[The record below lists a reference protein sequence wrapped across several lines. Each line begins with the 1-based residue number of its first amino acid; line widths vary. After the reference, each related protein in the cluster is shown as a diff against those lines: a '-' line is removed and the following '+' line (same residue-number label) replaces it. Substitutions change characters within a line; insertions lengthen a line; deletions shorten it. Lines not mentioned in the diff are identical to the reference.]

1 VSRSDLLLLVISA
14 VGLGA
19 CLAVATQRLSLEKRN
34 RTVSVVLE
42 AEQVEQLAA
51 LTGQDLETLL
61 RKFRAEGATA
71 LALTEQTIDDLERW
85 GLAAVAPVSLMLMER
100 GEGAREGIFISL
112 PDARVRKRVAADL
125 AAKAPSSSLEF
136 SDAGV
141 AFYGSRLD
149 LEQMG
154 LGFDQDVAAAAKS
167 AGLHIV
173 ARPRNFPGLTS
184 GGLSFCLA
192 DSRRT
197 GARLVL
203 FYGEE
208 VLGYR
213 GLVRATARELRRNR
227 ELLYGSVE
235 LAIQKG
241 CQALGRE
248 LKGRLA
254 RVHSISAQEL
264 SGMSPEEAAARF
276 VRAATERNV
285 RVCYVR
291 LFLFPQAQPVRE
303 NLRYV
308 GLIARGLE
316 RKGFHIGAAR
326 PMRDFKPDL
335 WLRLVIAAGAA
346 AAAVLLLGQVAPL
359 SNGLK
364 LALLAASWAVGAG
377 IFQVGHGLLWKEKAL
392 LSAVVFP
399 SLALVWLW
407 RILDRFQG
415 FARPAR
421 AIGMA
426 AGCLAFAWGVSLGGG
441 LMVAGLLSERIY
453 FVKVDQFLGTKLA
466 MILPLL
472 IAAAV
477 LTGDMRPAPESWKQ
491 YFRRTGRKFSQAL
504 SRPVLLWEAV
514 ASICILAAG
523 VFLILRTGNEPGVGV
538 SPLELKARMFLETV
552 LGARP
557 RLKEFLFGYP
567 ALFLACSLHFGGRR
581 RWSAPLVVAGGV
593 GLVSTVNSFCHLHT
607 PLAFSFLR
615 AFNGFWLGA
624 VVGAVLSCLALAVAR
639 STDAE
644 NPTGRASDA

>member
-1 VSRSDLLLLVISA
+1 MSRSDLFLLALCVA
-14 VGLGA
+14 GLGA
-19 CLAVATQRLSLEKRN
+19 SLGVATQRLSLERRN

-42 AEQVEQLAA
+42 AEQVEELAA
-51 LTGQDLETLL
+51 LTGRDIETLL
-61 RKFRAEGATA
+61 RKFKAEGATA
-71 LALTEQTIDDLERW
+71 LALTEQTIDDLERS
-85 GLAAVAPVSLMLMER
+85 GLAAVAPVSLMLIER
-100 GEGAREGIFISL
+100 GEGAREGVFISL
-112 PDARVRKRVAADL
+112 PDAQVRKRVAANL
-125 AAKAPSSSLEF
+125 VAKAPSSSLEL
-136 SDAGV
+136 SDTGV

-154 LGFDQDVAAAAKS
+154 LGFAQDVAAAAKS
-167 AGLHIV
+167 VGLHIV

-184 GGLSFCLA
+184 DGLSFCLA
-192 DSRRT
+192 DSART
-197 GARLVL
+197 GAGLVL

-213 GLVRATARELRRNR
+213 GLVRATARELRRNP

-235 LAIQKG
+235 LAVQKG
-241 CQALGRE
+241 DQALGTALR
-248 LKGRLA
+248 GRLV
-254 RVHSISAQEL
+254 RVHSILAQEL
-264 SGMSPEEAAARF
+264 LGMSPEEAAARF

-308 GLIARGLE
+308 GLIARGLK
-316 RKGFHIGAAR
+316 RHGFSLGLAR
-326 PMRDFKPDL
+326 PMPDFRPRL
-335 WLRLVIAAGAA
+335 WLRLVIAAAAA

-359 SNGLK
+359 SGGLK
-364 LALLAASWAVGAG
+364 LALLAASWAAGVG
-377 IFQVGHGLLWKEKAL
+377 IFEVGHGLLWKEKAL

-407 RILDRFQG
+407 RILNRSHG

-421 AIGMA
+421 AIGMS
-426 AGCLAFAWGVSLGGG
+426 AGCLAFAWGLSLWGG
-441 LMVAGLLSERIY
+441 LMVAGLLSERTY

-466 MILPLL
+466 MIVPLL
-472 IAAAV
+472 IGAAV
-477 LTGDMRPAPESWKQ
+477 LMGDMRPAPESWQQ
-491 YFRRTGRKFSQAL
+491 YFRRIGQKFSQAL
-504 SRPVLLWEAV
+504 SRPVVMWEVA

-567 ALFLACSLHFGGRR
+567 ALVLACSLRFGARS
-581 RWSAPLVVAGGV
+581 RWSGPLVVAGGV

-607 PLAFSFLR
+607 PLAFSLVR
-615 AFNGFWLGA
+615 AFNGLWLGA
-624 VVGAVLSCLALAVAR
+624 AVGAVLSLLALAVAR
-639 STDAE
+639 SPDAE
-644 NPTGRASDA
+644 NPNGPASGT